1 MRFKM
6 NNSPPHIRKYQ
17 RKLLFSG
24 WLACLR
30 CRRYRADARL
40 G

>member
-1 MRFKM
+1 MSVIKF
-6 NNSPPHIRKYQ
+6 PPLHISESQ
-17 RKLLFSG
+17 RKLLFVG

-30 CRRYRADARL
+30 CRRYRADARS